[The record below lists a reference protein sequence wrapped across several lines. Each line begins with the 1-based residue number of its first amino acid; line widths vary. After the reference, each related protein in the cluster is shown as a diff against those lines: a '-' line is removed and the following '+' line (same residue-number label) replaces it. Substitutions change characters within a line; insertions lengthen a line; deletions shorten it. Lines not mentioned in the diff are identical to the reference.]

1 MKDLFKDPDLW
12 RQKRAEL
19 PVDSEPQSGWQEMQ
33 SILDKHLPVL
43 PLTAAPHVSKLAKII
58 KAVKAMKVTS
68 ILIASLTVA
77 TVTGT
82 AIYLINNE
90 QHKNASHRKSKKHS
104 PVMGKDSLVD
114 SLTANSSNLND
125 SPDIVRDSLN
135 GLKEKKNEQSL
146 YVNKNDSI
154 INPAKT
160 NPASNSSKSKANG
173 LFPIST
179 VNNQQTISARQKGN
193 SNIIKSRLTGSNGY
207 NNGSSALPG
216 KYRNTKQFGPTGNQ
230 TAQQVL
236 TNGIDATNKNN
247 LADNQA
253 MQDGSPASSTL
264 TPYTNANLQSWQLT
278 GINNNTFIRPQVFAN
293 QPLSKFVIGNYYY
306 SRLSPLSD
314 NKISNSKNKTGK
326 NRSATG
332 SKTKRT
338 NSLGRSLST
347 AFANTDWGILLG
359 VNSSGS
365 FTPGAQNSNFYGSF
379 PVDIYVGLFGTYHL
393 NNKWAINAQVRLLTP
408 LNLSGS
414 YTNENTGVDSA
425 KLVKVTDSR
434 KAYFVSIPVHA
445 VYKITNNISV
455 KGGPVINI
463 PVKQINSITNVRR
476 LTDNIDTIFLANT
489 VNQLKTTRY
498 DQKINLGLSGGIS
511 FQFNRLSLEALYQ
524 KSLGGYNIASGFG
537 NYKTNPGTVQI
548 SVGFKLNSLKHH

>member
-58 KAVKAMKVTS
+58 KAVKAMKATS
-68 ILIASLTVA
+68 VLIASLTVA

-90 QHKNASHRKSKKHS
+90 QHKNASHHQYKKHS

-114 SLTANSSNLND
+114 SLTANSSNLNN
-125 SPDIVRDSLN
+125 SLDIARDSLN
-135 GLKEKKNEQSL
+135 GLKDQKNEQSL
-146 YVNKNDSI
+146 SVNKNDSI
-154 INPAKT
+154 INSAKT
-160 NPASNSSKSKANG
+160 NPAANSSKSKTNG
-173 LFPIST
+173 LFPVST
-179 VNNQQTISARQKGN
+179 VNNQQIISSQQKGN
-193 SNIIKSRLTGSNGY
+193 SNIIKGSLTGSNGH
-207 NNGSSALPG
+207 NNGSHALPG
-216 KYRNTKQFGPTGNQ
+216 KYQNTQQFDPTGNQ

-236 TNGIDATNKNN
+236 TNVIDATNKNK
-247 LADNQA
+247 LADDQA
-253 MQDGSPASSTL
+253 VQGGNPASSTL
-264 TPYTNANLQSWQLT
+264 TPSTNANIQSWQLT
-278 GINNNTFIRPQVFAN
+278 GINNNTFIRPQAFAN

-306 SRLSPLSD
+306 NRLRLLSND
-314 NKISNSKNKTGK
+314 KILNSKNKTGK

-332 SKTKRT
+332 NKTKRP

-359 VNSSGS
+359 ANSSGS
-365 FTPGAQNSNFYGSF
+365 FTPSTQNSNFYGSF
-379 PVDIYVGLFGTYHL
+379 PVDIYVGLFGTYNL
-393 NNKWAINAQVRLLTP
+393 NNKWAFNAQVRLLTP

-425 KLVKVTDSR
+425 KLVEVTDSR

-463 PVKQINSITNVRR
+463 PVKQINGVTNVRR
-476 LTDNIDTIFLANT
+476 LTDNIDTIFLANAA
-489 VNQLKTTRY
+489 NQLKATRY
-498 DQKINLGLSGGIS
+498 DQKINLGVSGGVS
-511 FQFNRLSLEALYQ
+511 FQFKRLSLEALYQ
-524 KSLGGYNIASGFG
+524 KSLGGYNITSGFG
-537 NYKTNPGTVQI
+537 NYKTSPGTVQI
-548 SVGFKLNSLKHH
+548 SLGFKLNGSKHH

>member
-1 MKDLFKDPDLW
+1 
-12 RQKRAEL
+12 
-19 PVDSEPQSGWQEMQ
+19 
-33 SILDKHLPVL
+33 
-43 PLTAAPHVSKLAKII
+43 
-58 KAVKAMKVTS
+58 
-68 ILIASLTVA
+68 
-77 TVTGT
+77 
-82 AIYLINNE
+82 
-90 QHKNASHRKSKKHS
+90 
-104 PVMGKDSLVD
+104 MGKDGLVD

-125 SPDIVRDSLN
+125 SLDIVRDSLKN
-135 GLKEKKNEQSL
+135 LAAQKNEQSL
-146 YVNKNDSI
+146 FVNKNDSI
-154 INPAKT
+154 INSAKT
-160 NPASNSSKSKANG
+160 NPAGNSSKSKANG
-173 LFPIST
+173 VFPIST
-179 VNNQQTISARQKGN
+179 VNSQQNISSRQKGN
-193 SNIIKSRLTGSNGY
+193 SNIIKGRLTG
-207 NNGSSALPG
+207 NNASSVLPG
-216 KYRNTKQFGPTGNQ
+216 KYQNTKQFGSTGNQ

-247 LADNQA
+247 LADDQA
-253 MQDGSPASSTL
+253 VQDGNPASSTL
-264 TPYTNANLQSWQLT
+264 TPSTNANIKSWQLT
-278 GINNNTFIRPQVFAN
+278 GLNNNTFIRPLVFAN

-306 SRLSPLSD
+306 SRLRPLSD

-338 NSLGRSLST
+338 NFLGRSSSS

-379 PVDIYVGLFGTYHL
+379 PVDIYAGLFATYHL
-393 NNKWAINAQVRLLTP
+393 NSKWAINAQVRLLTP

-414 YTNENTGVDSA
+414 YTNENTRVDSA

-434 KAYFVSIPVHA
+434 KAYFVSILVHA

-463 PVKQINSITNVRR
+463 PVKQINGITNVRR

-511 FQFNRLSLEALYQ
+511 FQFSRLSLEALYQ
-524 KSLGGYNIASGFG
+524 KSLGGYNITSGFG
-537 NYKTNPGTVQI
+537 NYKTSPGTVQI
-548 SVGFKLNSLKHH
+548 SLGFKLNSSKHH

>member
-43 PLTAAPHVSKLAKII
+43 PLTATPHVSKLAKIV
-58 KAVKAMKVTS
+58 KAVKAMKATS
-68 ILIASLTVA
+68 ILIATLTVA

-90 QHKNASHRKSKKHS
+90 QHKNASHRQSKKHS

-135 GLKEKKNEQSL
+135 GLKDQKNEHSL
-146 YVNKNDSI
+146 SVNKNDSI
-154 INPAKT
+154 INSAKT
-160 NPASNSSKSKANG
+160 NPAGNSSKSKANG
-173 LFPIST
+173 LFPVST
-179 VNNQQTISARQKGN
+179 VNNQQSISSRQKGN
-193 SNIIKSRLTGSNGY
+193 SNIIKGRLTGSNGY
-207 NNGSSALPG
+207 NNGSSALTG
-216 KYRNTKQFGPTGNQ
+216 KYQNTRQFGPARNQ

-247 LADNQA
+247 LADDQA
-253 MQDGSPASSTL
+253 LQDGSPASSTL
-264 TPYTNANLQSWQLT
+264 APPTNANIQSWQLT
-278 GINNNTFIRPQVFAN
+278 GINNNTFIRPLVFAN

-306 SRLSPLSD
+306 SRLRSLSND
-314 NKISNSKNKTGK
+314 KILNSKNKTGK

-332 SKTKRT
+332 SKTKRP

-379 PVDIYVGLFGTYHL
+379 PVDIYAGLFYTKKIKKKNDIKY
-393 NNKWAINAQVRLLTP
+393 KRRLL
-408 LNLSGS
+408 
-414 YTNENTGVDSA
+414 
-425 KLVKVTDSR
+425 
-434 KAYFVSIPVHA
+434 
-445 VYKITNNISV
+445 
-455 KGGPVINI
+455 
-463 PVKQINSITNVRR
+463 
-476 LTDNIDTIFLANT
+476 
-489 VNQLKTTRY
+489 
-498 DQKINLGLSGGIS
+498 
-511 FQFNRLSLEALYQ
+511 
-524 KSLGGYNIASGFG
+524 
-537 NYKTNPGTVQI
+537 
-548 SVGFKLNSLKHH
+548 